1 MSVTQ
6 AFLASQPEG
15 AKDDSDEASLW
26 REIEATSVLL
36 ADFVGGTHL
45 WEALEVIVCK
55 SDAGSRL
62 DNWIHAQ
69 SNLPFEKCITV
80 AG

>member
-1 MSVTQ
+1 MLSRPLKLRFASQGKKGKAQSAEVAVSVTQ

-15 AKDDSDEASLW
+15 PKDDTDEASLW

-45 WEALEVIVCK
+45 WEALEV
-55 SDAGSRL
+55 AYL
-62 DNWIHAQ
+62 Q
-69 SNLPFEKCITV
+69 SL
-80 AG
+80 